1 MSGLAPGCDLV
12 VFAPGETRGFGMR
25 IAAALERPLA
35 GIEERRFDDGEH
47 MLRPTQGVHGH
58 DVYVVQSLY
67 AEPGCGVDEKL
78 VRLLFFLGALRDAG
92 CGRLT
97 AVLPYLCYARQ
108 DRRALPQAPLP
119 TRYVAALIESS
130 GADAVMTIDV
140 HNLSA
145 YQNAFRIRTEHLEAR
160 WLLVE
165 QVAAQLGDA
174 PVAVVSPD
182 AGGLRRADAFREALA
197 ARLGRPVG
205 WGIVE
210 KHREEAGL
218 RGGLFVGDV
227 AGRDVVLVDDLL
239 SSGETLRRAIAA
251 CVGHGARRVFG
262 SVTHGL
268 FTGEGASVL
277 RTPGLAALSV
287 TDSVAL
293 PAAVGEGLPQGRLE
307 VVGIAG
313 LFAEA
318 IRRLHEGRSLSALLE
333 GPAQAA

>member
-1 MSGLAPGCDLV
+1 MSGVAPGLELD
-12 VFAPGETRGFGMR
+12 VFALGETRGFGAR
-25 IAAALERPLA
+25 VAAALARPLA

-47 MLRPTQGVHGH
+47 LLRPTQGVRGH
-58 DVYVVQSLY
+58 DVYVVQSLH
-67 AEPGCGVDEKL
+67 AEPGCGIDEKL

-97 AVLPYLCYARQ
+97 AVLPHLCYARQ
-108 DRRALPQAPLP
+108 DRRTRPHDPLP
-119 TRYVAALIESS
+119 TRYVAALIEAS

-140 HNLSA
+140 HNPSA

-160 WLLVE
+160 WLMVE

-182 AGGLRRADAFREALA
+182 AGGLKRADAFRAALA

-210 KHREEAGL
+210 KHREDTGL

-239 SSGETLRRAIAA
+239 SSGETVRRAIAA
-251 CVGHGARRVFG
+251 CVGHGARRVFAC
-262 SVTHGL
+262 VTHGL
-268 FTGEGASVL
+268 FTGDGASVL
-277 RTPGLAALSV
+277 RVPGLASLSV

-293 PAAVGEGLPQGRLE
+293 PAGVGEGLPQGRLQ

-318 IRRLHEGRSLSALLE
+318 IRRLHEGGSLSALLQ
-333 GPAQAA
+333 GPAGGA